1 MITFN
6 GHDAVSV
13 YAIRVL
19 ASGLALYAK
28 TGMVPN
34 RAYTPTKMLRR
45 ASEYT
50 GVRYKR
56 GQYLEAAEALIALA
70 KAKAA
75 SLPDGNS
82 ITSV

>member
-1 MITFN
+1 MLTFQ
-6 GHDAVSV
+6 GPQAVSV
-13 YAIRVL
+13 YAMRVL
-19 ASGLALYAK
+19 ASGLKMYAK
-28 TGMVPN
+28 TGFTPN

-56 GQYLEAAEALIALA
+56 GQYLQAADDLITLA
-70 KAKAA
+70 QQTAA

-82 ITSV
+82 IT

>member
-6 GHDAVSV
+6 GADAVSV

-28 TGMVPN
+28 TGMIPN
-34 RAYTPTKMLRR
+34 RAYTPTKMLAR

-56 GQYLEAAEALIALA
+56 GQYLEAADALIALA
-70 KAKAA
+70 KAKVA
-75 SLPDGNS
+75 SLPDDNS
-82 ITSV
+82 ITSI

>member
-6 GHDAVSV
+6 GPDAVSV

-34 RAYTPTKMLRR
+34 RAYTPTKMLSR
-45 ASEYT
+45 AAEYT

-82 ITSV
+82 ITST

>member
-1 MITFN
+1 MITFQ
-6 GHDAVSV
+6 GPDAVSV

-28 TGMVPN
+28 TGMIPN
-34 RAYTPTKMLRR
+34 RAYTPTKMLSR

-75 SLPDGNS
+75 SLPEGNS
-82 ITSV
+82 ITST